1 MKSKFATSLCI
12 AGAIAATALTAAA
25 AETESKTAVKESIAT
40 LRLEARLDYQRD
52 WLDGNSVNSNSGFE
66 GKFLNIRLDGN
77 ITDNL
82 SYSWRQRL
90 NKGHDDRTFFDATDW
105 VYLQWNTGDFTFAGG
120 KQVVAIGG
128 WEYDRAPID
137 LYSCSVFWNNIPCYQ
152 IGGSAAYNFN
162 SRRDKL
168 MFQFCES
175 PFFTRENRNL
185 YAYNLYWSGSHGI
198 FSPLWSV
205 NLLEYAPG
213 RFINYIALG
222 NKFSYDRWALELDYL
237 NRAGSHQK
245 FFFSDCSVMGELS
258 FKPTSRWRIHAKMT
272 YDVNHTHSASDLLV
286 LPGTELKMAGGGV
299 EFYPFSK
306 NLGTLRFHANAYYS
320 WGRNANSA
328 DVMQNKTAIL
338 DFGVKWDMNIL
349 SLKR

>member
-1 MKSKFATSLCI
+1 MLFRS
-12 AGAIAATALTAAA
+12 
-25 AETESKTAVKESIAT
+25 
-40 LRLEARLDYQRD
+40 
-52 WLDGNSVNSNSGFE
+52 
-66 GKFLNIRLDGN
+66 
-77 ITDNL
+77 
-82 SYSWRQRL
+82 
-90 NKGHDDRTFFDATDW
+90 TDW